1 MFPIAS
7 RAPNHRRVTAQS
19 TAKPKNFPAPRRG
32 WIRNE
37 NLAKSKPEGASL
49 LDNWFPTTTG
59 ARVRR
64 GKTKLATIGAGTPV
78 GAIMA
83 YVNGVTKKLFAA
95 NDTAIYDITAPADPA
110 VSPAASVSGLTSGEI
125 SYTMFANSGGNYLVV
140 VNGHDSRQLYDGTSW
155 TSPAITGPTAAL
167 AHVWTFKQRQFFI
180 ELNTMNAWYLPVD
193 AISGA
198 TTVLPLGGVFKLGGS
213 LLFGATWSY
222 GAGSG
227 LNESCVFVT
236 TEGEVAIYEGTDPSS
251 AATWGL
257 KGVYRI
263 GRPLGRRAILKGG
276 GDLAI
281 ATDIGLIPL
290 SQAIAVDV
298 AAIGGQAVSAP
309 IEAEWLIEVAQRRSQ
324 YFWSI
329 EMWPTQQMAIVAMPT
344 YGTLPAIC
352 FVANVRT
359 GAWTRYTGWDTHC
372 VGLYVDRLFFG
383 SIDGKIY
390 EAEVG
395 GSDDGAIYTAS
406 YVGLFDELGSPGA
419 TKLACMARATFLT
432 ISTTAARLSIS
443 TDYVVNL
450 PQAPSVGP
458 IPTSPNNWD
467 QGQWNQAMWGDVVT
481 KQREALW
488 QSVAGQGC
496 ALAPAI
502 QISIGGTAEP
512 QIDLVEF
519 DLTYEQGQIGS

>member
-1 MFPIAS
+1 MLGGRITGGAVA
-7 RAPNHRRVTAQS
+7 RA
-19 TAKPKNFPAPRRG
+19 KNFPAPRRG

-64 GKTKLATIGAGTPV
+64 GKTKRATIGAGSPV

-83 YVNGVTKKLFAA
+83 YVNGITKKLFAA
-95 NDTAIYDITAPADPA
+95 NDTAIYDITAVADAA
-110 VSPAASVSGLTSGEI
+110 VSPAASVSGLASGEI
-125 SYTMFANSGGNYLVV
+125 GYTMFANAGGNYLIF
-140 VNGHDSRQLYDGTSW
+140 VNGHDARQIFDGTSW
-155 TSPAITGPTAAL
+155 STLPAITGPTAAL
-167 AHVWTFKQRQFFI
+167 SHVWTFKQRQFFV

-193 AISGA
+193 ALGGVA
-198 TTVLPLGGVFKLGGS
+198 TLLPLGGVFKLGGS

-236 TEGEVAIYEGTDPSS
+236 TEGEVAIYEGTDPST

-290 SQAIAVDV
+290 SQAIAIDV

-309 IEAEWLIEVAQRRSQ
+309 IEAEWLIEVSQRRSQ
-324 YFWSI
+324 YFWSV
-329 EMWPTQQMAIVAMPT
+329 EMWPTQQMAVVAMPT

-352 FVANVRT
+352 FVVNVRT
-359 GAWTRYTGWDTHC
+359 GAWARYTGWDTHC

-406 YVGLFDELGSPGA
+406 YVGLFDEFGSPGA
-419 TKLACMARATFLT
+419 SKTACMARATFLT
-432 ISTTAARLSIS
+432 TSVTAAQLSVS
-443 TDYVVNL
+443 VDYIVSL
-450 PQAPSVGP
+450 PAAPSVGP
-458 IPTSPNNWD
+458 VPASPNNWD
-467 QGQWNQAMWGDVVT
+467 QGLWNQAIWGDVIT
-481 KQREALW
+481 KTREATW
-488 QSVAGQGC
+488 QSVNGAGS

-502 QISIGGTAEP
+502 QISIGGTFEP

-519 DLTYEQGQIGS
+519 DFTYEVGTVGT